1 VLKTLLRPLLI
12 AIACAL
18 VVRGAFFRVYGIPS
32 ASMAPTLQP
41 GDQIVV
47 TPYRAPFAREPKR
60 GDVVVFRSP
69 FRRDELLIKRIIAT
83 PGDLVASDAGRV
95 TVGGH
100 ALAEPYVQRAAA
112 SGVIAPQI
120 VPAGCYFVAG
130 DNRENSWD
138 SRSWGVLPRE
148 LISGRARL
156 VLWSWGGGSSAPQ
169 ANAAPVSA
177 PGARAARPR
186 LQRLLE
192 RIE

>member
-1 VLKTLLRPLLI
+1 VFKTIFRPLAI

-18 VVRGAFFRVYGIPS
+18 VVRGAFFRVYAIPS

-47 TPYRAPFAREPKR
+47 TPYRAPFARVPRR

-69 FRRDELLIKRIIAT
+69 LGRDELLIKRIIAA
-83 PGDLVASDAGRV
+83 PGDLIASQDGRV
-95 TVGGH
+95 TIGGH
-100 ALAEPYVQRAAA
+100 TLAEPYVQRDGA

-130 DNRENSWD
+130 DNREDSWD
-138 SRSWGVLPRE
+138 SRSWGVLPHE
-148 LISGRARL
+148 LVAGRARL
-156 VLWSWGGGSSAPQ
+156 VLWSWSGSPEPR
-169 ANAAPVSA
+169 ANAAAMNA
-177 PGARAARPR
+177 PGAHTVHPR
-186 LQRLLE
+186 RLFK

>member
-1 VLKTLLRPLLI
+1 MLKTILRPLVI

-18 VVRGAFFRVYGIPS
+18 VVRGAFFRVYAIPS

-47 TPYRAPFAREPKR
+47 TPYRMPFAHTPRR

-69 FRRDELLIKRIIAT
+69 LGRDELLIKRIIAT
-83 PGDLVASDAGRV
+83 QGDLIATQNGRV
-95 TVGGH
+95 TIGGH
-100 ALAEPYVQRAAA
+100 TIAEPYVQRDGA

-130 DNRENSWD
+130 DNREDSWD
-138 SRSWGVLPRE
+138 SRAWGVLPHE
-148 LISGRARL
+148 LVVGRARL
-156 VLWSWGGGSSAPQ
+156 VLWSWNGALSEPR
-169 ANAAPVSA
+169 ANAAPVAASA
-177 PGARAARPR
+177 ASATHGRRF
-186 LQRLLE
+186 LL